1 MYAWQMPETAQ
12 VAAGDR
18 GGVETATRCPIC
30 DQPLSPTHVH
40 GRDRLITGDGPFT
53 VIECAHCEYGL
64 TVPQLSEEAL
74 ARYYPSEYFDFWGY
88 SAQPASNPLQRL
100 LTRFRSWSATR
111 SYRRPPYVLDGVTP
125 GRMLDVGCG
134 SGDLLE
140 QFARQGWEI
149 YGIDPSASAVAAAT
163 KRGAVV
169 HQGTLRDQPWQPGSF
184 ALITFQHALE
194 HVDEPVDALKHAS
207 ALLAPGGLLVIDV
220 PNWACWQRRLL
231 FRSRWHPLELP
242 RHLQHFSPRAL
253 ERLASVLGLSVRT
266 VGTTSSVPVA
276 AYSVHYALFGHL
288 RPGWRL
294 WLSYAL
300 GIAMFPLILLGDRV
314 GGGDACFI
322 VMEAPPGHAAGE
334 AAAPT
339 LVDRSGR

>member
-1 MYAWQMPETAQ
+1 MHQTEQ
-12 VAAGDR
+12 IVAAERAGAR
-18 GGVETATRCPIC
+18 AGPHCPIC
-30 DQPLSPTHVH
+30 GQPLRDSHVR

-53 VIECAHCEYGL
+53 VMECGDCEYGFTL
-64 TVPQLSEEAL
+64 PQLSAAEL

-88 SAQPASNPLQRL
+88 SGAPGNNPLQRL

-111 SYRRPPYVLDGVTP
+111 SYQRPPYLLEGVTP
-125 GRMLDVGCG
+125 ARMLDVGCG

-149 YGIDPSASAVAAAT
+149 YGIDPSASAVAAAA
-163 KRGAVV
+163 KRGAIV

-194 HVDEPVDALKHAS
+194 HIDEPVDALKHAS
-207 ALLAPGGLLVIDV
+207 SLLAPGGLLVIDV

-253 ERLASVLGLSVRT
+253 ERLASVLGLSVGT

-276 AYSVHYALFGHL
+276 AYSLHYALFGHM

-300 GIAMFPLILLGDRV
+300 GVAIFPLVLLGDRM

-322 VMEAPPGHAAGE
+322 VMEAPPEHAAQDD
-334 AAAPT
+334 AAPT
-339 LVDRSGR
+339 PEDRSGS

>member
-1 MYAWQMPETAQ
+1 MHQTEQLIADERADATA
-12 VAAGDR
+12 GP
-18 GGVETATRCPIC
+18 RCPIC
-30 DQPLSPTHVH
+30 SQPLRDSRLR

-53 VIECAHCEYGL
+53 VMECGDCEYGFTL
-64 TVPQLSEEAL
+64 PQLSAAEL
-74 ARYYPSEYFDFWGY
+74 GRYYPREYFDFWGY
-88 SAQPASNPLQRL
+88 SGQPGHNPLQRL
-100 LTRFRSWSATR
+100 LARFRSWSATR
-111 SYRRPPYVLDGVTP
+111 SYRRQPYVLDGVTP

-140 QFARQGWEI
+140 QFARKGWEI
-149 YGIDPSASAVAAAT
+149 YGIDPSASAVAAAA
-163 KRGAVV
+163 KRGAIV
-169 HQGTLRDQPWQPGSF
+169 HQGTLRDQPWEPGSF

-194 HVDEPVDALKHAS
+194 HVDDPVDALKRAR
-207 ALLAPGGLLVIDV
+207 ALLEPGGLLIIDV

-253 ERLASVLGLSVRT
+253 ERVAGVLGLSARA

-276 AYSVHYALFGHL
+276 AYSLHYVLFGHL
-288 RPGWRL
+288 KPGWRL

-300 GIAMFPLILLGDRV
+300 GVLTFPLVFLGDRV

-322 VMEAPPGHAAGE
+322 VMEAAPERAAQEG
-334 AAAPT
+334 AAPMQN
-339 LVDRSGR
+339 DRSGR

>member
-1 MYAWQMPETAQ
+1 MHQTEQ
-12 VAAGDR
+12 IVAAERADER
-18 GGVETATRCPIC
+18 AEPHCPIC
-30 DQPLSPTHVH
+30 GQPLRDSHVR

-53 VIECAHCEYGL
+53 VMECGDCEYGFTL
-64 TVPQLSEEAL
+64 PQLSAAEL

-88 SAQPASNPLQRL
+88 SGQSGNNPLQRL
-100 LTRFRSWSATR
+100 LARFRSWSATR
-111 SYRRPPYVLDGVTP
+111 SYRRPPYLLEGVTP

-149 YGIDPSASAVAAAT
+149 YGIDPSASAVAAAAR
-163 KRGAVV
+163 RGARV

-184 ALITFQHALE
+184 ALISFQHALE
-194 HVDEPVDALKHAS
+194 HIDEPVDALKHAS

-220 PNWACWQRRLL
+220 PNWACWQRRLV

-266 VGTTSSVPVA
+266 VGTTSSVPVV
-276 AYSVHYALFGHL
+276 AYSLHYALFGHL

-300 GIAMFPLILLGDRV
+300 GILIFPLALLGDRA

-322 VMEAPPGHAAGE
+322 VMEAPPE
-334 AAAPT
+334 AAAQAGAVPMPS
-339 LVDRSGR
+339 DRSGR

>member
-1 MYAWQMPETAQ
+1 
-12 VAAGDR
+12 VR
-18 GGVETATRCPIC
+18 
-30 DQPLSPTHVH
+30 

-53 VIECAHCEYGL
+53 VMECVDCQYGVTL
-64 TVPQLSEEAL
+64 PQLSAEQLE
-74 ARYYPSEYFDFWGY
+74 RYYPSEYFDFWGY
-88 SAQPASNPLQRL
+88 SDRPASNPLQRL
-100 LTRFRSWSATR
+100 LARFRSWSATR
-111 SYRRPPYVLDGVTP
+111 SYRRQPYVLEGVTP

-140 QFARQGWEI
+140 QFAKRGWET
-149 YGIDPSASAVAAAT
+149 YGIDPSASAAAAAAG
-163 KRGAVV
+163 RGATV
-169 HQGTLRDQPWQPGSF
+169 HHGTLRDQPWEPGSF
-184 ALITFQHALE
+184 ALISFQHALE

-207 ALLAPGGLLVIDV
+207 GLLQGGGLLVIDV

-231 FRSRWHPLELP
+231 FKSRWHPLELP

-253 ERLASVLGLSVRT
+253 QQIAGVLGLRVQS

-300 GIAMFPLILLGDRV
+300 GVLIFPLIFLGDRI

-322 VMEAPPGHAAGE
+322 VMQAPPEQGARA
-334 AAAPT
+334 
-339 LVDRSGR
+339 